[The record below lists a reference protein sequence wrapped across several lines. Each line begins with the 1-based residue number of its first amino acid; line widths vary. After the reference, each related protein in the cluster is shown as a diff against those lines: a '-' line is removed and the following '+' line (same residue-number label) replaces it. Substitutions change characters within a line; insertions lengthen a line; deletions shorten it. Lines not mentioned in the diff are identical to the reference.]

1 MDEKQLKCGNR
12 TKNGI
17 AGENSAPGLNDN
29 FEFLGR
35 RLHIQTE
42 RTGLPVPRIVT
53 QVFSE
58 GRVVFSRK
66 SDIPLIGP
74 NSQEF
79 SKTQELMR
87 AQHFETLRE
96 IEGKQKR
103 ILGSHKVLESDE

>member
-1 MDEKQLKCGNR
+1 MNEKQSKCGNG

-17 AGENSAPGLNDN
+17 AAENSAPGLNDN
-29 FEFLGR
+29 LEFLGR
-35 RLHIQTE
+35 RLHVQTE

-66 SDIPLIGP
+66 FEIPPIGRE
-74 NSQEF
+74 SQEF
-79 SKTQELMR
+79 PNTQELMR
-87 AQHFETLRE
+87 TQHFETLRE